1 MESIQYYII
10 YHNVILLIFW
20 YVDTIDVSWMPYV
33 FNTEENNFP
42 RVVSKVPKISREKL
56 RQSVILSKSN
66 KSVLGS
72 MYSVVNNAIKVNK
85 YV

>member
-1 MESIQYYII
+1 
-10 YHNVILLIFW
+10 
-20 YVDTIDVSWMPYV
+20 MPYV
-33 FNTEENNFP
+33 FNAEENNFP
-42 RVVSKVPKISREKL
+42 RIVSKVSKISREKL

>member
-1 MESIQYYII
+1 M

-33 FNTEENNFP
+33 FNVEENNFP

-85 YV
+85 